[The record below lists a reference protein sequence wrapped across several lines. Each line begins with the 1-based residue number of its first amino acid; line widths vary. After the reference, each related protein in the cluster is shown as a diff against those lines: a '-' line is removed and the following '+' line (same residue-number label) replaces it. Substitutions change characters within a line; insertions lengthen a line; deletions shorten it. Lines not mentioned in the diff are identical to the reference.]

1 MRTFR
6 QGLGKFLTY
15 VPLVLWTSFM
25 FFALFW
31 IFVVSF
37 KGKAEIFKDMWAF
50 PKSWSAG
57 LQNYVRAWTV
67 GHLGTSFGNSVITSA
82 IALVGLAVVCAPAAY
97 VLAQYDFPG
106 SGFLIGFFT
115 LGMGIPGQLLLI
127 PLFVQMTR
135 LGATDSLWGLGLT
148 YIILAIPFT
157 IFVLIGFFRSLP
169 SELADAARVDG
180 CTEMV
185 LFWRV
190 MMPLAM
196 GGVLTVS
203 IFNFTWTWNEY
214 MWSLIMITD
223 AKKRTIALGL
233 YNLVVATQWNQE
245 WTALF
250 ASVVIIMIPT
260 LIIFSLFSERMISGI
275 TIGAIKG

>member
-15 VPLVLWTSFM
+15 APLVLWTSFM
-25 FFALFW
+25 LFAMFW

-37 KGKAEIFKDMWAF
+37 KGKGEIFKNMWAF
-50 PKSWSAG
+50 PEDWVKG
-57 LQNYVRAWTV
+57 FQNYARAWTV
-67 GHLGTSFGNSVITSA
+67 GHMGTSFANSVITSA
-82 IALVGLAVVCAPAAY
+82 MALTGLAVVCAPCAY
-97 VLAQYDFPG
+97 VLSQYDFPG
-106 SGFLIGFFT
+106 SGFLIAFFT

-127 PLFVQMTR
+127 PLFVQMSR

-148 YIILAIPFT
+148 YIVLAIPFT
-157 IFVLIGFFRSLP
+157 VFVLIGFFRSLP
-169 SELADAARVDG
+169 GELADAARVDG

-214 MWSLIMITD
+214 MWALIMITD

-250 ASVVIIMIPT
+250 ASVIIVMVPT